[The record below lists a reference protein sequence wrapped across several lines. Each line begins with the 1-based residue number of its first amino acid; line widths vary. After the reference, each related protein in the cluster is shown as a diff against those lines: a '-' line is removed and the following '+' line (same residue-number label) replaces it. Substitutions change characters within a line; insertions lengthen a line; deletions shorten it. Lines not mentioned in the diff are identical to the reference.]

1 MRLKKLCALLLAVVL
16 TLGLCSCSIGKKGK
30 YEKAVDAVRNGRY
43 QEAIESLEALDG
55 YEDSAKY
62 IIYARALQAGDSGD
76 YENAIKALEA
86 LNGFEKSAV
95 YITSYTTLAY
105 EAEQARM
112 KSAYNQAIADVKAGN
127 YDAAIAA
134 FETLNDYEGSAKYIA
149 YARALQAGDSGDY
162 ETAIKALEALNGFEK
177 SAVYITSYTT
187 LAYEAE
193 QARMKNVYNQAIAD
207 VKSGNYDAAI
217 AAFETLNDYEDSEK
231 YIMYARCLK
240 TGDSGDYDTAIKSLT
255 SLGDFKEAAMYI
267 KYYTALAY
275 EADESYEKAAAV
287 YDEILLFKDVQTRV
301 AALPDKILDRELE
314 RAIFWFGTEDHRYL
328 SELEDLLRKKYS
340 TSDTLMYEKVMAYA
354 SQWREQKNYEP
365 AVEAYALLVGRG
377 YRKAESALQETA
389 YDYANALMSNGQYA
403 DASNVINERLSGYKD
418 SAELLNECSYQLALK
433 TEAGGAQNAQ
443 ATYDAFKALGAYKDS
458 AERAAAYETK
468 YNDAV
473 SKEQAGEFDA
483 AIALFTELGTFSNS
497 SEWITETQN
506 AKAYAAAASL
516 MASEKYE
523 EAIEAFK
530 ALNGYSDSTAK
541 ISECI
546 TAIFEPK
553 YQKALKLMTDE
564 KYEEAIKAF
573 KALNGYSDS
582 TTKISECNTAILERE
597 YQKALKLM
605 TEEKYEESIKAFKAL
620 NGYSDSTTKISECN
634 TAILEREYQ
643 KALKLMTEEKYE
655 EAITAFEV
663 LSGYSD
669 SATKISEC
677 KTAILEREYQKAL
690 KLMNEEQYEES
701 IKAFKTLNDYSDS
714 ATKISECKTAIL
726 EREYQKALKLMTD
739 EKYEDAIK
747 SFRALNGYSDS
758 TTKISE
764 CKTAILER
772 KYQKALKLM
781 TDEKYEDAIKAF
793 RVLNG
798 YSDSTTKINE
808 CKTAILERKYQKAL
822 KLMTDEKYED
832 AVRAFKALNGYGDSV
847 SQIKECSYRKAEKL
861 RMNGKY
867 AEAYNEYLTILDYK
881 NVVETI
887 NNEDFL
893 RKVFSAG
900 SYIDFGSYPQ
910 TKDGN
915 DDTPIEWL
923 VLESDG
929 ETALLI
935 SRYALDCKPYN
946 EYQMYT
952 TWERCTLRY
961 WLNNE
966 FFNKAFSA
974 EEKQYVLQSDVSA
987 DKNPWRST
995 NLGSATKDKVFL
1007 LSSAEANKY
1016 FKSDDARKCAPTDYA
1031 LQQGAHTSDSDKVE
1045 GRETCEW
1052 WLRSPGYYS
1061 IDATDVDHNG
1071 SIYSCNAE
1079 ISYVAVRPC
1088 VRVRLF

>member
-1 MRLKKLCALLLAVVL
+1 MRFKKLCALLLTVVL

-30 YEKAVDAVRNGRY
+30 YEKAVDAVRNERY

-76 YENAIKALEA
+76 YKN
-86 LNGFEKSAV
+86 
-95 YITSYTTLAY
+95 
-105 EAEQARM
+105 
-112 KSAYNQAIADVKAGN
+112 
-127 YDAAIAA
+127 
-134 FETLNDYEGSAKYIA
+134 
-149 YARALQAGDSGDY
+149 
-162 ETAIKALEALNGFEK
+162 AIKALEALNGFEK

-207 VKSGNYDAAI
+207 VKAGNYDAAI
-217 AAFETLNDYEDSEK
+217 AAFETLNDYEDSGK

-255 SLGDFKEAAMYI
+255 SMGDFKEAAMYI

-301 AALPDKILDRELE
+301 AALPDKILDRDLE

-418 SAELLNECSYQLALK
+418 SAELLNECSYQLALE

-443 ATYDAFKALGAYKDS
+443 AAYDAFKALGAYKDS
-458 AERAAAYETK
+458 AKHAAAYETK

-473 SKEQAGEFDA
+473 SKEKAGEFDA

-523 EAIEAFK
+523 EAIAAFK
-530 ALNGYSDSTAK
+530 ELNGYSDSV
-541 ISECI
+541 
-546 TAIFEPK
+546 
-553 YQKALKLMTDE
+553 
-564 KYEEAIKAF
+564 
-573 KALNGYSDS
+573 
-582 TTKISECNTAILERE
+582 TKISECNTAILERE

-605 TEEKYEESIKAFKAL
+605 NEEKYEESIKAFRVL
-620 NGYSDSTTKISECN
+620 N
-634 TAILEREYQ
+634 
-643 KALKLMTEEKYE
+643 
-655 EAITAFEV
+655 
-663 LSGYSD
+663 GYSD

-690 KLMNEEQYEES
+690 KLMTSEKYEEAIAAFKALNGYSDSTTKISECKTAIFEREYQKALKLMNEEKYEDA
-701 IKAFKTLNDYSDS
+701 IKAFKALNGYGDS
-714 ATKISECKTAIL
+714 TTKISECKTAIL

-739 EKYEDAIK
+739 EKYEDAIQAFEALNNYSDSATK
-747 SFRALNGYSDS
+747 ISECKYAAAASLMTSEKYEEAIEAFKALNGYSDSATKISECNTAILEREYQKALKLMMDEKYEEAIKAFEALNGYSDS

-772 KYQKALKLM
+772 EYQKALKLM
-781 TDEKYEDAIKAF
+781 TEEKYEEAIKAF
-793 RVLNG
+793 EALNG
-798 YSDSTTKINE
+798 YSDSTTKISE
-808 CKTAILERKYQKAL
+808 CKTAILEREYQKAL
-822 KLMTDEKYED
+822 KLMTEEKYEE
-832 AVRAFKALNGYGDSV
+832 AIRAFKALNGYGDSAT
-847 SQIKECSYRKAEKL
+847 QIKECAYRKAEKL
-861 RMNGKY
+861 RKNDRY
-867 AEAYNEYLTILDYK
+867 TDAYNEYLTISDYK
-881 NVVETI
+881 NVSETLRDK
-887 NNEDFL
+887 NFL
-893 RKVFSAG
+893 KEVFSAG
-900 SYIDFGSYPQ
+900 TYLAFGSYPQ
-910 TKDGN
+910 TKTGN

-923 VLESDG
+923 ILESDG

-946 EYQMYT
+946 KNKDT
-952 TWERCTLRY
+952 TWETCTLRG
-961 WLNNE
+961 WLNDE

-974 EEKQYVLQSDVSA
+974 DEKKSILQSNVSA
-987 DKNPWRST
+987 DKNPKYST
-995 NLGSATKDKVFL
+995 NPGNATKDKVFL
-1007 LSSAEANKY
+1007 LSVVEANKY

-1031 LQQGAHTSDSDKVE
+1031 IQQGAHTSDIFKVE
-1045 GRETCEW
+1045 GRWACWW
-1052 WLRSPGYYS
+1052 WLRSPGYNSYSAAYINNGGS
-1061 IDATDVDHNG
+1061 IDYNLVYFSSG
-1071 SIYSCNAE
+1071 
-1079 ISYVAVRPC
+1079 AVRPC

>member
-30 YEKAVDAVRNGRY
+30 YEKAVEAVRNERY
-43 QEAIESLEALDG
+43 QEAIESLESLDG

-62 IIYARALQAGDSGD
+62 I
-76 YENAIKALEA
+76 
-86 LNGFEKSAV
+86 
-95 YITSYTTLAY
+95 T
-105 EAEQARM
+105 
-112 KSAYNQAIADVKAGN
+112 
-127 YDAAIAA
+127 
-134 FETLNDYEGSAKYIA
+134 

-217 AAFETLNDYEDSEK
+217 AAFETLNDYEDSGK

-255 SLGDFKEAAMYI
+255 SMGAFKEAAMYI

-301 AALPDKILDRELE
+301 AALPDKILDRDLE

-365 AVEAYALLVGRG
+365 AVEAYALLVSRG

-389 YDYANALMSNGQYA
+389 YDYANALMSNGQYT
-403 DASNVINERLSGYKD
+403 DAINVINERIPGYKD
-418 SAELLNECSYQLALK
+418 SAELLNECSYQLAPE
-433 TEAGGAQNAQ
+433 TEADGAQNAQ
-443 ATYDAFKALGAYKDS
+443 AAYDAFKALGAYKDS
-458 AERAAAYETK
+458 AEHAAAYETK

-473 SKEQAGEFDA
+473 SKEKAGEFDA

-497 SEWITETQN
+497 SEWLTETQN

-530 ALNGYSDSTAK
+530 ALNGYSDSV
-541 ISECI
+541 
-546 TAIFEPK
+546 
-553 YQKALKLMTDE
+553 
-564 KYEEAIKAF
+564 
-573 KALNGYSDS
+573 
-582 TTKISECNTAILERE
+582 TKISECNTAILERE

-605 TEEKYEESIKAFKAL
+605 NEEKYEESIKAFKAL
-620 NGYSDSTTKISECN
+620 N
-634 TAILEREYQ
+634 
-643 KALKLMTEEKYE
+643 
-655 EAITAFEV
+655 
-663 LSGYSD
+663 GYSD

-690 KLMNEEQYEES
+690 KLMTSEKYEEAIAAFKALNGYS
-701 IKAFKTLNDYSDS
+701 DSTTKISECKTAIFEREYQKALKLMTEEKYEDAIKAFKALNGYGDS
-714 ATKISECKTAIL
+714 TTKISECKTAIL

-739 EKYEDAIK
+739 EKYEEAIQAFEALNNYSDSATKISECKYAAAASLMTSEKYEEAIEAFKALNGYSDSATKISECKTAILEREYQKALKLMMDEKYEEAIK
-747 SFRALNGYSDS
+747 AFEALNGYSDS

-772 KYQKALKLM
+772 EYQKALKLM
-781 TDEKYEDAIKAF
+781 TEEKYEEAI
-793 RVLNG
+793 
-798 YSDSTTKINE
+798 
-808 CKTAILERKYQKAL
+808 
-822 KLMTDEKYED
+822 
-832 AVRAFKALNGYGDSV
+832 RAFKALNGYGDSAT
-847 SQIKECSYRKAEKL
+847 QIKECAYRKAEKL
-861 RMNGKY
+861 RKNDRY
-867 AEAYNEYLTILDYK
+867 TDAYNEYLTISDYK
-881 NVVETI
+881 NVSETLRDK
-887 NNEDFL
+887 NFL
-893 RKVFSAG
+893 KEVFSAG
-900 SYIDFGSYPQ
+900 TYLAFGSYPQ
-910 TKDGN
+910 TKTGN

-923 VLESDG
+923 ILESDG

-946 EYQMYT
+946 KNKDT
-952 TWERCTLRY
+952 TWETCTLRG
-961 WLNNE
+961 WLNDE
-966 FFNKAFSA
+966 FFNKAFSTD
-974 EEKQYVLQSDVSA
+974 EKKSILQSNVSA
-987 DKNPWRST
+987 DKNPEYST
-995 NLGSATKDKVFL
+995 NPGNATKDKVFL
-1007 LSSAEANKY
+1007 LSIVEANKY

-1031 LQQGAHTSDSDKVE
+1031 IQQGAHTSDIFKVE
-1045 GRETCEW
+1045 GRWACWW
-1052 WLRSPGYYS
+1052 WLRSPGYNSYSAAYINNGGS
-1061 IDATDVDHNG
+1061 IDYNLVYFSSG
-1071 SIYSCNAE
+1071 
-1079 ISYVAVRPC
+1079 AVRPC

>member
-1 MRLKKLCALLLAVVL
+1 MRLKKLCALLLAVAL

-112 KSAYNQAIADVKAGN
+112 KSVYNQAIADVKAGN

-134 FETLNDYEGSAKYIA
+134 FETLNDYKDSGKYIA

-162 ETAIKALEALNGFEK
+162 ENAIKVLEALNGFEK

-193 QARMKNVYNQAIAD
+193 QARMKSAYNQAIAD
-207 VKSGNYDAAI
+207 VKAGNYDAAI
-217 AAFETLNDYEDSEK
+217 AAFETLNDYEDSGK

-240 TGDSGDYDTAIKSLT
+240 TGDNGDYETAIKSLKA
-255 SLGDFKEAAMYI
+255 LGDFKEAGMYI

-301 AALPDKILDRELE
+301 AALPDKILDRDLE

-377 YRKAESALQETA
+377 YPKAESALQETA

-443 ATYDAFKALGAYKDS
+443 AAYDAFKALGAYKDS
-458 AERAAAYETK
+458 AKRAAAYETK

-473 SKEQAGEFDA
+473 SKEKAGEFDA

-530 ALNGYSDSTAK
+530 ALNGCSDSV
-541 ISECI
+541 
-546 TAIFEPK
+546 
-553 YQKALKLMTDE
+553 
-564 KYEEAIKAF
+564 
-573 KALNGYSDS
+573 
-582 TTKISECNTAILERE
+582 TKISECNTAILERE

-605 TEEKYEESIKAFKAL
+605 NEEKYEESIKAFKAL
-620 NGYSDSTTKISECN
+620 NGYSDSTTKISECK
-634 TAILEREYQ
+634 TAILEREYR

-655 EAITAFEV
+655 E
-663 LSGYSD
+663 
-669 SATKISEC
+669 
-677 KTAILEREYQKAL
+677 
-690 KLMNEEQYEES
+690 S
-701 IKAFKTLNDYSDS
+701 IKTF
-714 ATKISECKTAIL
+714 E
-726 EREYQKALKLMTD
+726 
-739 EKYEDAIK
+739 
-747 SFRALNGYSDS
+747 ALNGYSDS

-764 CKTAILER
+764 YKTAILER
-772 KYQKALKLM
+772 EYQKATRLM
-781 TDEKYEDAIKAF
+781 EDEKYEEAITTFYALKNYKDSATQILECDYRKAVNLMNDKKF
-793 RVLNG
+793 NEATELFSELNS
-798 YSDSTTKINE
+798 YSDSATQIVE
-808 CKTAILERKYQKAL
+808 CT
-822 KLMTDEKYED
+822 
-832 AVRAFKALNGYGDSV
+832 
-847 SQIKECSYRKAEKL
+847 YRKAGELCKS
-861 RMNGKY
+861 GKY
-867 AEAYNEYLTILDYK
+867 DEAYAIYLTIPEYK
-881 NVVETI
+881 NVSEILKTDK
-887 NNEDFL
+887 NLL
-893 RKVFSAG
+893 RVKFKAG
-900 SYIDFGSYPQ
+900 NSITLGNYPQ
-910 TKDGN
+910 TTAGN
-915 DDTPIEWL
+915 DNTPIEWL
-923 VLESDG
+923 VLENDG

-935 SRYALDCKPYN
+935 SRYALDSKTYHN
-946 EYQMYT
+946 TMRGKI
-952 TWERCTLRY
+952 TWEQCALRN

-966 FFNKAFSA
+966 FYNRAFST
-974 EEKQYVLQSDVSA
+974 EEKQYILQSNVSA
-987 DKNPWRST
+987 DKNPKYST
-995 NLGSATKDKVFL
+995 NPGNATKDKVFL
-1007 LSSAEANKY
+1007 LSVVETNKY
-1016 FKSDDARKCAPTDYA
+1016 FKSDDARRCAPTDYA
-1031 LQQGAHTSDSDKVE
+1031 IQQWASTSNSCKVD
-1045 GRETCEW
+1045 GRKTCWW
-1052 WLRSPGYYS
+1052 WLRSPGEYS
-1061 IDATDVDHNG
+1061 NYPALVNDAGSFDVSYLISNG
-1071 SIYSCNAE
+1071 G
-1079 ISYVAVRPC
+1079 AVRPC
-1088 VRVRLF
+1088 VWVRLF

>member
-76 YENAIKALEA
+76 YKNAIK
-86 LNGFEKSAV
+86 V
-95 YITSYTTLAY
+95 
-105 EAEQARM
+105 
-112 KSAYNQAIADVKAGN
+112 
-127 YDAAIAA
+127 
-134 FETLNDYEGSAKYIA
+134 
-149 YARALQAGDSGDY
+149 
-162 ETAIKALEALNGFEK
+162 LEALNGFEK

-301 AALPDKILDRELE
+301 AALPDKILDRDLE
-314 RAIFWFGTEDHRYL
+314 SAIFWFGTEDHRYL
-328 SELEDLLRKKYS
+328 SDLEDLLRKKYS

>member
-1 MRLKKLCALLLAVVL
+1 MRLKKLCALLLTVVL

-30 YEKAVDAVRNGRY
+30 YEKAVEAVRNGRY

-76 YENAIKALEA
+76 YENAVKALEA
-86 LNGFEKSAV
+86 VNGFEKSAV

-112 KSAYNQAIADVKAGN
+112 KSVYNQAIADVKAGN

-134 FETLNDYEGSAKYIA
+134 FETLNDYE
-149 YARALQAGDSGDY
+149 DS
-162 ETAIKALEALNGFEK
+162 
-177 SAVYITSYTT
+177 S
-187 LAYEAE
+187 
-193 QARMKNVYNQAIAD
+193 
-207 VKSGNYDAAI
+207 
-217 AAFETLNDYEDSEK
+217 K

-255 SLGDFKEAAMYI
+255 SMGDFKEAAMYI
-267 KYYTALAY
+267 KYYTALVY

-301 AALPDKILDRELE
+301 AALPDKILDRDLE

-403 DASNVINERLSGYKD
+403 DASNVINERISGYKD
-418 SAELLNECSYQLALK
+418 SAELLNECSYQLALE

-443 ATYDAFKALGAYKDS
+443 AAYDAFKALGAYKDS
-458 AERAAAYETK
+458 AKHAAAYETK

-473 SKEQAGEFDA
+473 SKEKAGEFDA

-530 ALNGYSDSTAK
+530 ALNGYSDSV
-541 ISECI
+541 
-546 TAIFEPK
+546 
-553 YQKALKLMTDE
+553 
-564 KYEEAIKAF
+564 
-573 KALNGYSDS
+573 
-582 TTKISECNTAILERE
+582 TKISECNTAILERE

-605 TEEKYEESIKAFKAL
+605 NEEKYEESIKAFRAL
-620 NGYSDSTTKISECN
+620 N
-634 TAILEREYQ
+634 
-643 KALKLMTEEKYE
+643 
-655 EAITAFEV
+655 
-663 LSGYSD
+663 GYSD

-677 KTAILEREYQKAL
+677 KTAILEREY
-690 KLMNEEQYEES
+690 
-701 IKAFKTLNDYSDS
+701 
-714 ATKISECKTAIL
+714 
-726 EREYQKALKLMTD
+726 RKALKLMTE
-739 EKYEDAIK
+739 EKYEESIK
-747 SFRALNGYSDS
+747 TFEALNGYSDS

-772 KYQKALKLM
+772 EYQKATRLM
-781 TDEKYEDAIKAF
+781 EDEKYEEAITTFYALKNYKDSATQILECDYRKAVNLMNDKKF
-793 RVLNG
+793 DEATELFSKLNG
-798 YSDSTTKINE
+798 YSNSTTQIVE
-808 CKTAILERKYQKAL
+808 CT
-822 KLMTDEKYED
+822 
-832 AVRAFKALNGYGDSV
+832 
-847 SQIKECSYRKAEKL
+847 YREAGELCKS
-861 RMNGKY
+861 GKY
-867 AEAYNEYLTILDYK
+867 DEAYAIYLTIPEYK
-881 NVVETI
+881 NVSEILKTDK
-887 NNEDFL
+887 NLL
-893 RKVFSAG
+893 RVKFKAG
-900 SYIDFGSYPQ
+900 NSITLGNYPQ
-910 TKDGN
+910 TTAGN
-915 DDTPIEWL
+915 DNTPIEWL
-923 VLESDG
+923 VLENDG

-935 SRYALDCKPYN
+935 SRYALDSKTYHN
-946 EYQMYT
+946 TMRGKI
-952 TWERCTLRY
+952 TWEQCALRN

-966 FFNKAFSA
+966 FYNRAFST
-974 EEKQYVLQSDVSA
+974 EEKQYILQSNVSA
-987 DKNPWRST
+987 DKNPKYST
-995 NLGSATKDKVFL
+995 NPGNATKDKVFL
-1007 LSSAEANKY
+1007 LSVVETNKY
-1016 FKSDDARKCAPTDYA
+1016 FKSDDARRCAPTDYA
-1031 LQQGAHTSDSDKVE
+1031 IQQWASTSNSCKVD
-1045 GRETCEW
+1045 GRKTCWW
-1052 WLRSPGYYS
+1052 WLRSPGEYS
-1061 IDATDVDHNG
+1061 NYPALVNDAGSFDVSYLISNG
-1071 SIYSCNAE
+1071 G
-1079 ISYVAVRPC
+1079 AVRPC